1 VVACEPL
8 LTKSY
13 DDQTKDVNLDTFLM
27 NYKTKYHRTK
37 RDTLNKDSIMEK
49 NLRSIRLQNKRVE
62 ILLQKKSKKSKK

>member
-1 VVACEPL
+1 
-8 LTKSY
+8 
-13 DDQTKDVNLDTFLM
+13 VNLDTFLM